1 MTVSNTSGSNDPNI
15 EEFIVKDTITT
26 EGITEDYVWYESE
39 LLLNTMRAWESKFK
53 RLVSVMEARHKEHLH
68 MIDGLLHEN
77 KLLKEQLKNERS

>member
-1 MTVSNTSGSNDPNI
+1 MTVANTSGSNDPNI